1 MLRRARRGCMP
12 YKMAWETDMKTL
24 HLVRE
29 PSTEHETMGRLF
41 AGKAGRAIRE
51 WWTIELP
58 WKANAPNISCIPAGA
73 YALVPIDG
81 KSIRLFG
88 GTVADREE
96 HLTAFVTRFGVLI
109 HPANCAHELKGC
121 IAPGLSRGSIGGH
134 RAVEQ
139 SRAAMEEIMWY
150 LGWDGAQVGD
160 VEEIAQLIITWGE
173 V

>member
-1 MLRRARRGCMP
+1 MQ
-12 YKMAWETDMKTL
+12 TL
-24 HLVRE
+24 HLSRFR
-29 PSTEHETMGRLF
+29 STEHETMGRLF
-41 AGKAGRAIRE
+41 AGKAGSAAHA
-51 WWTIELP
+51 WCTIELP

-73 YALVPIDG
+73 YALVPNDG
-81 KSIRLFG
+81 KSIWLFG
-88 GTVADREE
+88 GTVTDVEANLARQPDDF
-96 HLTAFVTRFGVLI
+96 TQPVVRFGVLI

-121 IAPGLSRGSIGGH
+121 IAPGLSRGSIDGH

-173 V
+173 A